1 MAKIL
6 LVDDEE
12 IDQALI
18 REMLVHGGHEV
29 VLAKN
34 GQEAIAVLESK
45 EVAAVVTDLR
55 MPLVNGLRLIRSLR
69 GEGDTIPIIAISG
82 ANRDQL
88 LLAQDYGAN
97 AGLTKP
103 VDRDKLLAVLKQ
115 VLSETR
121 ESWTNAWIHPE
132 FGSVGER

>member
-18 REMLVHGGHEV
+18 REMLVTGGHEV

-34 GQEAIAVLESK
+34 GQEAIALLEDK

-55 MPLVNGLRLIRSLR
+55 MPLVNGLRLIRALR

-103 VDRDKLLAVLKQ
+103 VDRDKLLDVLNK

-121 ESWTNAWIHPE
+121 DTWTNAWIHPE